1 MKKTYVKPQVY
12 FEDFQLSASIAAGCA
27 PGTGIAHSEGVCGF
41 KFGQLVIFLNDVDGC
56 TDEVTADGE
65 HGFCYHNPTDALIKL
80 FASA

>member
-27 PGTGIAHSEGVCGF
+27 PETGITHSQGVCGL
-41 KFGQLVIFLNDVDGC
+41 KFGPKTIFVEGVSGC
-56 TDEVTADGE
+56 TDGVPDDGQT
-65 HGFCYHNPTDALIKL
+65 GYCYHNPTDTLKKL